1 MRTADPPAAMA
12 ESDEVCSRCSERKPS
27 SEFTPRIRGI
37 PESGYCRSCT
47 RPVKHPHWQC
57 PGCGKIIYYL
67 GAVHHAHGC
76 KDHPGCEKYQE
87 AKYRASGMWPVNWSR
102 ERVPRASGETPEGGT

>member
-12 ESDEVCSRCSERKPS
+12 ESDKVCSRCSERKPS

-67 GAVHHAHGC
+67 GAGHHAHGC

-102 ERVPRASGETPEGGT
+102 ERVQRASGETPEGGT